1 MINFENSFHEL
12 QSEFYAN
19 VLPSI
24 PPKPELLAYNKN
36 LANKLGVSLSWL
48 EGEEALECFS
58 GSKIIKNSNPLAMVY
73 AGHQFGNWVPRLGD
87 GRAVLLGELIDK
99 DNQRWDIQ
107 LKGSG
112 KTPFSRSGDGKA
124 VLGPILREYLISEAM
139 NALRIPTT
147 LALTVVK
154 TGEKIQREALFPG
167 AILTRVAKSHI
178 RVGTFQ
184 YFASRG
190 EYDILKTLSDYVINR
205 HFPAINNKDNK
216 YSEFLKLA
224 IKAKANLISK
234 WMSVSF
240 IHGVMNTDNCSII
253 GDTIDYGP
261 CAFMDTFKPE
271 TVFSSIDTF
280 GRYSYKNQP
289 KIGQWNLIQL
299 ANCLLPLLSKNKE
312 ESINIAQK
320 EIDRYPKLFESFW
333 LQEMRKKLALKSSK
347 LNDTKLITELLDIM
361 EHDKLDFTLT
371 FSSLYHVFINK
382 NNAIFDY
389 VNKSNKFKK
398 WTLKWKS
405 RLESEKSSKADIVKL
420 LCNSNPSIIP
430 RNHLVEEA
438 IKLAV
443 HDNNYSKFFKLM
455 ELVSKPF
462 CLKEKNGHY
471 LFPPKD
477 SDKNFQTFC
486 GT

>member
-12 QSEFYAN
+12 QNEFYAN

-24 PPKPELLAYNKN
+24 PPKPELLTYNKS
-36 LANKLGVSLSWL
+36 LSQKLGINSSWI
-48 EGEEALECFS
+48 ESEEALQCFS

-87 GRAVLLGELIDK
+87 GRAVLLGELIDAN
-99 DNQRWDIQ
+99 NQRWDIQ

-124 VLGPILREYLISEAM
+124 VLGPVLREYLISEAM
-139 NALRIPTT
+139 NALKIPTT

-154 TGEKIQREALFPG
+154 TGERIQRDTLLPG

-190 EYDILKTLSDYVINR
+190 KYNFLKKLSDYVINR
-205 HFPAINNKDNK
+205 HFPEIKNKNNK
-216 YSEFLKLA
+216 YSEFLKLVV
-224 IKAKANLISK
+224 KAQAKLISK

-261 CAFMDTFKPE
+261 CAFMDTYNPE
-271 TVFSSIDTF
+271 TVFSSIDIY

-289 KIGQWNLIQL
+289 KICQWNLIQL

-312 ESINIAQK
+312 ESINIAQTV
-320 EIDRYPKLFESFW
+320 IDGFPKLFESFW
-333 LQEMRKKLALKSSK
+333 LLEMRKKLAFKSSK
-347 LNDTKLITELLDIM
+347 LNDAKLITELHNIM
-361 EHDKLDFTLT
+361 ENDKLDFTLT
-371 FSSLYHVFINK
+371 FASLYHVFNNK
-382 NNAIFDY
+382 NNVVLDC

-398 WTLKWKS
+398 WTSKWKS
-405 RLESEKSSKADIVKL
+405 RLAIEKSSKSDIEQL

-438 IKLAV
+438 IKSAV
-443 HDNNYSKFFKLM
+443 YNNSYSKFFKLM
-455 ELVSKPF
+455 ELLSKPF
-462 CLKEKNGHY
+462 CLKEKNRHY

-477 SDKNFQTFC
+477 IDKNFQTFC